1 MTELTIL
8 YRDDNFIAIDKPSGL
23 LVHRSEIDRTETRFA
38 LQLLRDQIGQ
48 HVYPLH
54 RLDKPTSGVLLFA
67 LSAAAASR
75 MQPLFQQGL
84 ISKSYQAVLRGYA
97 PETGEIDY
105 ALSDKR
111 EKEEKRR
118 ASDIRPPQS
127 AVTRFRR
134 LAEVEL
140 DYPVG
145 RFATARYSLV
155 EANPVTGRKHQL
167 RRHMHHI
174 SHPIVGDTRYGDGR
188 HNRLFRDRLHSHR
201 LLLWASRLSFI
212 DPFTEQPIVIRA
224 PLAAEVIP
232 LFERFNWPLSGNDV

>member
-1 MTELTIL
+1 MSELTIL
-8 YRDDNFIAIDKPSGL
+8 HQDDNFIAIDKPSGL

-38 LQLLRDQIGQ
+38 LQMLRDQIGR

-67 LSAAAASR
+67 LSPEAASL
-75 MQPLFQQGL
+75 MQPVFQEGQ
-84 ISKSYQAVLRGYA
+84 ISKTYQALLRGYA
-97 PETGEIDY
+97 PEAGEIDY

-118 ASDIRPPQS
+118 ASDIRPPQP
-127 AVTRFRR
+127 AVTHFRR

-155 EANPVTGRKHQL
+155 EASPVTGRKHQI

-188 HNRLFRDRLHSHR
+188 HNRLFRDRMDSHR
-201 LLLWASRLSFI
+201 LLLWASRLSFT
-212 DPFTEQPIVIRA
+212 DPFSGQPLDIRA
-224 PLAAEVIP
+224 PLPAEVIP
-232 LFERFNWPLSGNDV
+232 LFQRFNWPLSFE